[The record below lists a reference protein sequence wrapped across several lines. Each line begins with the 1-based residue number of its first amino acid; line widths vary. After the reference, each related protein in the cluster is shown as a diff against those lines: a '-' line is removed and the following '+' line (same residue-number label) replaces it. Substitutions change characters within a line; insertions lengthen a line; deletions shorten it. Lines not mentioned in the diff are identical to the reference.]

1 MAVDGGDGGVVG
13 GGGKI
18 GGGGTVLRR
27 NLGNPF
33 FCGLWIFYFKIF
45 FFWVFFFGFWF
56 LVFGS
61 GINGDRRRIKSKE
74 GENESMMN

>member
-33 FCGLWIFYFKIF
+33 FCGLWIFYFKFF

-56 LVFGS
+56 LVLGLM
-61 GINGDRRRIKSKE
+61 GIE
-74 GENESMMN
+74 EESNLKRGKMNQ

>member
-1 MAVDGGDGGVVG
+1 MAVDGGDGGVVGG

-33 FCGLWIFYFKIF
+33 FCGLWILDFNFF
-45 FFWVFFFGFWF
+45 FFWVFFFLF
-56 LVFGS
+56 LVLGLM
-61 GINGDRRRIKSKE
+61 GIDE
-74 GENESMMN
+74 ESNLKRGKMNQ